1 MAKRSTMR
9 LMVFFLFVS
18 ASQSFLVRR
27 PAVVGTKNAIQFLR
41 SKTTCPMIGNGDDH
55 YRLSSSLRQPSFL
68 SFGKHISR
76 SKASAASLPTCGR
89 GPRWSST
96 ARSAEVETLIAEVQ
110 NATNT
115 DGSLSIS
122 RNTEILAAEAD
133 FVKPNRDMSQYR
145 WIKLHNN
152 LQVLLVSTA
161 SDKSNSDDES
171 NGAKVEAAS
180 VHVQAGHFDD
190 TIPGLAH
197 FNEHMLFLGTQKYP
211 GEDEYEGFLSKHGG
225 FCNAYTDMEDT
236 NYYFSVTSQ
245 QVDKDETSEGLKGGL
260 DRLAQFFIHPTFD
273 EDMVERE
280 LRAIDS
286 EYRNG
291 KTSDSWRNY
300 QLLKSRSNQK
310 HPFSNF
316 GCGNYE
322 TLSSLGSPVQEL
334 KTFWETYYTTSNMR
348 LAVVGCSSLDALQ
361 QTVEETF
368 GELAASDQPPRRE
381 KINPQSP
388 VFPRDNAVHDPENP
402 AFGAEQLGK
411 FREVIPLLESRTLK
425 VQFLTPP
432 IYDPV
437 LRKTRPHRVLSHL
450 IGHES
455 PGSLHYVLN
464 KRGYLTSLSSGAALD
479 ASDFSLFSVSLAL
492 TPKGMRAQDEV
503 LDLVFQWIS
512 LIKNVAIEQPELLS
526 EYHDELQQ
534 ISMTNFKFREQGDPT
549 DFCSSASDLMFETP
563 RPEEILVVGS
573 KNDGYD
579 PVIAAAFMDRLRPE
593 NCMINIVNSD
603 LEQEV
608 PDEWMVEP
616 LYGAI
621 YRESAVTEDQMKRWN
636 NPAQIDPE
644 LHVPALNE
652 YIPTDFSLRSEDSE
666 ETLTE
671 FELERTKSE
680 PPTLFH
686 ESENFRMW
694 HKMDRFW
701 RVPKTFIRLSIV
713 TPKTYES
720 PRSMTLSRIY
730 QKVLNDDLNSFVY
743 DASLAGCNYHVTCTP
758 TGYKIAVRGYSE
770 KLPILLDTLTS
781 RMLSLIKELK
791 EGKEKHPGLYDRFEK
806 AKESLLRET
815 KNYRLDAPYEIA
827 NYNSR
832 LLMEE
837 NVWYIDNYV
846 DLLEGEHA
854 DKDPLTMEQCA
865 NVAEESLTSR
875 LNAHAACIGNID
887 EKGTK
892 EVVDVINR
900 VFIDKSRPLNF
911 AETPGFR
918 SMKLPTRAEAET
930 IFGPEVT
937 EELIPVKYQE
947 LASSPSEE
955 NNSVEFTLQFG
966 SDSSLGYEG
975 IGILDLIGHLAYSS
989 AYNQLRT
996 KEQLGYIVSVFVRK
1010 TAGSTWGLSVVVQ
1023 SSSKSPRYLEERIEA
1038 WFETFRGELE
1048 EKSPEIFATEAR
1060 GVVVQLMEEDRK
1072 LSSEVG
1078 SWWNEIAAT
1087 EGNHEKMRTP
1097 VFDRVERLA
1106 DELNPT
1112 AEGLSDTTLIGSRRK
1127 SPTELKERLLNMFDR
1142 FCASNSPER
1151 RIISSRVFSHAS
1163 KSEYEET
1170 LTEPGVLSSYSDMR
1184 YLKEFLSTWPVVQYW
1199 RADK

>member
-1 MAKRSTMR
+1 MFANS
-9 LMVFFLFVS
+9 V
-18 ASQSFLVRR
+18 
-27 PAVVGTKNAIQFLR
+27 
-41 SKTTCPMIGNGDDH
+41 DH
-55 YRLSSSLRQPSFL
+55 YRKSSSFRRSSLL
-68 SFGKHISR
+68 SFGKQGGSR
-76 SKASAASLPTCGR
+76 SKSSAGTLPICLR
-89 GPRWSST
+89 NPSWSST
-96 ARSAEVETLIAEVQ
+96 ARSAEVETLIAEAQ
-110 NATNT
+110 NTTN
-115 DGSLSIS
+115 SEELLSTS
-122 RNTEILAAEAD
+122 GKTEILAAETD
-133 FVKPNRDMSQYR
+133 FVKPDRDMSQYR

-161 SDKSNSDDES
+161 SDKANADDENS
-171 NGAKVEAAS
+171 GAKVEAAS
-180 VHVQAGHFDD
+180 IHVQAGHFDD

-197 FNEHMLFLGTQKYP
+197 FHEHMLFLGTKKYP

-334 KTFWETYYTTSNMR
+334 KKFWETYYTTSNMR

-402 AFGAEQLGK
+402 AFGTDQLGK

-425 VQFLTPP
+425 VQFVTPP
-432 IYDPV
+432 VYDPV

-455 PGSLHYVLN
+455 PGSLHHLLN
-464 KRGYLTSLSSGAALD
+464 KRGYLTGLSSGAALD

-492 TPKGMRAQDEV
+492 TPKGMRAKDEV

-512 LIKNVAIEQPELLS
+512 LIKNVATEQPELLS
-526 EYHDELQQ
+526 KYHDELQQ

-573 KNDGYD
+573 KNEDYD
-579 PVIAAAFMDRLRPE
+579 PVIAAAFMDRLRPQ

-603 LEQEV
+603 LEQEI

-621 YRESAVTEDQMKRWN
+621 YRESAVTEDQMKRWD
-636 NPAQIDPE
+636 NPAELDPE

-666 ETLTE
+666 ETLSETE
-671 FELERTKSE
+671 RERTKSE
-680 PPTLFH
+680 PPTLLH
-686 ESENFRMW
+686 ESENFRM
-694 HKMDRFW
+694 
-701 RVPKTFIRLSIV
+701 
-713 TPKTYES
+713 
-720 PRSMTLSRIY
+720 SMTLSRIY

-743 DASLAGCNYHVTCTP
+743 DASLAGCNYSVTCTP

-791 EGKEKHPGLYDRFEK
+791 EGKDKHPGLHDRFEK

-815 KNYRLDAPYEIA
+815 KNCKGTACEILYFIPSSSTFSIVWIA

-837 NVWYIDNYV
+837 SVWYIDNYV

-865 NVAEESLTSR
+865 DVAEESLTSR
-875 LNAHAACIGNID
+875 LKAQAMCVGNID

-892 EVVDVINR
+892 EVIDVINR
-900 VFIDKSRPLNF
+900 VFVDKSRPLNF

-918 SMKLPTRAEAET
+918 SMKLPTRAEAEH
-930 IFGPEVT
+930 IFGNEVT
-937 EELIPVKYQE
+937 EERIPVKYQE

-955 NNSVEFTLQFG
+955 NNAVEMTLQFG

-1010 TAGSTWGLSVVVQ
+1010 TAGSTWGLSAVVQ
-1023 SSSKSPRYLEERIEA
+1023 SSSKSPKYLEERIEA
-1038 WFETFRGELE
+1038 WLETFREELE
-1048 EKSPEIFATEAR
+1048 EKSPEIFAKEAR

-1078 SWWNEIAAT
+1078 TWWNEIAAT
-1087 EGNHEKMRTP
+1087 EANHEKMRTP
-1097 VFDRVERLA
+1097 VFDRLERLA

-1112 AEGLSDTTLIGSRRK
+1112 AEGLSDLTLTGSRRK
-1127 SPTELKERLLNMFDR
+1127 SPEELKEHVLSMFDKY
-1142 FCASNSPER
+1142 CAADSPER
-1151 RIISSRVFSHAS
+1151 RILSCRVFSQAS
-1163 KSEYEET
+1163 KSEYEES
-1170 LTEPGVLSSYSDMR
+1170 LTETGVLSSYSDMR
-1184 YLKEFLSTWPVVQYW
+1184 YLKEFLPTWPAVPYW
-1199 RADK
+1199 RTPE

>member
-1 MAKRSTMR
+1 M
-9 LMVFFLFVS
+9 L
-18 ASQSFLVRR
+18 
-27 PAVVGTKNAIQFLR
+27 
-41 SKTTCPMIGNGDDH
+41 SKSGGDDNTTNNYNNNH
-55 YRLSSSLRQPSFL
+55 KHKHRVVSSMSRRSSLL
-68 SFGKHISR
+68 SFRKQGSP
-76 SKASAASLPTCGR
+76 KATNSVCGR
-89 GPRWSST
+89 TST
-96 ARSAEVETLIAEVQ
+96 ARSAESETATLIAEAENTTNNQ
-110 NATNT
+110 DRQELSSSSSSSSPNSRETLTLATET
-115 DGSLSIS
+115 
-122 RNTEILAAEAD
+122 D
-133 FVKPNRDMSQYR
+133 FVKPDRDMSQYR

-161 SDKSNSDDES
+161 SDKSDDSEDGDGDENS
-171 NGAKVEAAS
+171 GAKVEAAS
-180 VHVQAGHFDD
+180 IHVQAGHFDD
-190 TIPGLAH
+190 TIAGLAH
-197 FNEHMLFLGTQKYP
+197 FHEHMLFLGTKKYP

-245 QVDKDETSEGLKGGL
+245 QVDTNETSEGLRGGL

-273 EDMVERE
+273 SDMVERE

-291 KTSDSWRNY
+291 KTSDAWRNY
-300 QLLKSRSNQK
+300 QLLKSVSNDK

-334 KTFWETYYTTSNMR
+334 KTFWKTHYTTSNMR

-361 QTVEETF
+361 HTVEETF
-368 GELAASDQPPRRE
+368 GELAVSDQPPRRE
-381 KINPQSP
+381 KTNPLSP
-388 VFPRDNAVHDPENP
+388 VFPRENAVHDPQNP
-402 AFGAEQLGK
+402 AFGPDHMGK

-425 VQFLTPP
+425 VQFVTPP
-432 IYDPV
+432 VYDPV

-455 PGSLHYVLN
+455 PGSLHHLLN

-492 TPKGMRAQDEV
+492 TPKGMGAKDEV
-503 LDLVFQWIS
+503 LDLIFQWIS
-512 LIKNVAIEQPELLS
+512 LIKKVATEQPDLLAK
-526 EYHDELQQ
+526 YHDELQQ
-534 ISMTNFKFREQGDPT
+534 IGATNFKFREQGDPT
-549 DFCSSASDLMFETP
+549 DFCSSASDLMFETS
-563 RPEEILVVGS
+563 RPEQILVAGS
-573 KNDGYD
+573 RSESYD
-579 PVIAAAFMDRLRPE
+579 PVIAAAFMDRLRPQT
-593 NCMINIVNSD
+593 CMVNIVDSD
-603 LEQEV
+603 LKQEI

-616 LYGAI
+616 LYGAV
-621 YRESAVTEDQMKRWN
+621 YRESLVPEDQLKRWD
-636 NPAQIDPE
+636 NPAEIHPE

-652 YIPTDFSLRSEDSE
+652 YIPTDFSLRCEDSGDVMT
-666 ETLTE
+666 ETE
-671 FELERTKSE
+671 RERTKKE
-680 PPTLFH
+680 PPAMFY

-701 RVPKTFIRLSIV
+701 RVPKTFISLSLV
-713 TPKTYES
+713 TPRTYES

-743 DASLAGCNYHVTCTP
+743 DASLAGCNYRINCTP
-758 TGYKIAVRGYSE
+758 RGYKILVRGYSE
-770 KLPILLDTLTS
+770 KLPILLETLTS

-791 EGKEKHPGLYDRFEK
+791 EGKDKHPGLYDRFEK

-815 KNYRLDAPYEIA
+815 KNYRLDTPNEIA

-832 LLMEE
+832 LLLEE

-846 DLLEGEHA
+846 ELLEGKYA

-865 NVAEESLTSR
+865 TVAEESLTSS
-875 LNAHAACIGNID
+875 LKAQAMCIGNID

-892 EVVDVINR
+892 EVIDVINR
-900 VFIDKSRPLNF
+900 VFVDKSRPLNF

-918 SMKLPTRAEAET
+918 SMKLPTRAEAEY
-930 IFGPEVT
+930 IFGPEVRK
-937 EELIPVKYQE
+937 ELIPVKYQE

-955 NNSVEFTLQFG
+955 NNAVEMTLQFG

-975 IGILDLIGHLAYSS
+975 IGVLDLIGHLAYSS

-996 KEQLGYIVSVFVRK
+996 KEQLGYIVSVYTRK
-1010 TAGSTWGLSVVVQ
+1010 TAGSTWGLTVVVQ
-1023 SSSKSPRYLEERIEA
+1023 SSSKSPKYLEERIEA

-1048 EKSPEIFATEAR
+1048 EKSPEIFAKEAR

-1078 SWWNEIAAT
+1078 SWWNEISAT
-1087 EGNHEKMRTP
+1087 EANHDQMGTP
-1097 VFDRVERLA
+1097 AFDRLEKLA
-1106 DELNPT
+1106 DELNPV
-1112 AEGLSDTTLIGSRRK
+1112 AEGLSDTTLVGSRRK
-1127 SPTELKERLLNMFDR
+1127 SPEELKERLLSMFDQ
-1142 FCASNSPER
+1142 FCTSDSPDR
-1151 RIISSRVFSHAS
+1151 RVLSSRVFSHAS
-1163 KSEYEET
+1163 KAEYEES

-1184 YLKEFLSTWPVVQYW
+1184 YLKEFLPTWPVAPYW
-1199 RADK
+1199 RTSK